1 MACPGGKWIHVM
13 GLNLIFGLKNQFE
26 AVLCIAT
33 TCMHLPRKPAM
44 FLAKIEDL
52 GDKVDVLLN
61 PLMKYG
67 REKVLYSSSG
77 LVLNLFSGLYL
88 I

>member
-1 MACPGGKWIHVM
+1 
-13 GLNLIFGLKNQFE
+13 
-26 AVLCIAT
+26 
-33 TCMHLPRKPAM
+33 M

-67 REKVLYSSSG
+67 REKVLYDSSG
-77 LVLNLFSGLYL
+77 QVLSLFSGLYL
-88 I
+88 IWRLAGIEYDEKQWSDHSSKWSYPFAWASFAHLRYAES